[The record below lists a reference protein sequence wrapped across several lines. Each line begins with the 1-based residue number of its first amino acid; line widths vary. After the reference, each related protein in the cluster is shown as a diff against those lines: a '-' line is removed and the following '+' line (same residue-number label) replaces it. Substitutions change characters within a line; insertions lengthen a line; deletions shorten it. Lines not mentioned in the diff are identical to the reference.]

1 MIQSNT
7 VVVLFDGV
15 CNLCNGT
22 VQFIIKRD
30 AKGVFRFASL
40 QSSYGQ
46 RQLKN
51 FGLPSDT
58 LYSIVVLHDGKA
70 YQQSDAVLIIL
81 KHLGRGW
88 SWLTMFRILPRFFRD
103 AVYVFIARNRYRFFG
118 KKDQC
123 MIPTPELKSRFME

>member
-1 MIQSNT
+1 MIPSNA

-40 QSSYGQ
+40 QSAYGQ
-46 RQLKN
+46 QQLKS

-58 LYSIVVLHDGKA
+58 LYSIVAVYNGKA
-70 YQQSDAVLIIL
+70 YQQSDAVLLML
-81 KHLGRGW
+81 KHLGGRW
-88 SWLTMFRILPRFFRD
+88 SWLTIFRILPRFFRD
-103 AVYVFIARNRYRFFG
+103 AVYAFIARNRYRFFG

-123 MIPTPELKSRFME
+123 MIPTPGLKSRFIE